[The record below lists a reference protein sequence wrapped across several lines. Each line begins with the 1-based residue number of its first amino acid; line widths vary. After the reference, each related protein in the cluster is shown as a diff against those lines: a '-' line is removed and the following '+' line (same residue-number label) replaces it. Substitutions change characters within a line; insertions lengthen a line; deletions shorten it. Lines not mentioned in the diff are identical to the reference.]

1 MYAKIC
7 GIKNIKTLEF
17 INNHKYPPKFL
28 GFIYNYPKSK
38 RNLNLEQLKLL
49 TNFKK
54 KNEIHFVSVLVKPD
68 DQTLNELD
76 KLNFS
81 YLQLYDVSPDRTKE
95 IKRRFKIKIIS
106 AITVENLEDV
116 KKFTQ
121 YKSVSDIILFDS
133 KGYENSVGFNHELL
147 NVVPS
152 NITKMIAGNIQYN
165 DNLAKFKKISDIIDI
180 SGSLETNGEKDL
192 NKIDIFLEN
201 IIKI

>member
-68 DQTLNELD
+68 DQTLNDLD